1 MKTKAIKMPRI
12 AHKPTDKN
20 RGIVEAMSSYGITQ
34 EVIAKRI
41 DIGVTSLNKYYREEL
56 DRGDGMAQ
64 AKIGEAL
71 YEKAVISKDTACL
84 IFLAKTR
91 LGLKEVSRVEA
102 TGPDGKPTAM
112 KVTYRKW
119 TPEDTK
125 PGGKNT

>member
-1 MKTKAIKMPRI
+1 MPRI

-41 DIGVTSLNKYYREEL
+41 DIGLTSLNKYYRFEL
-56 DRGDGMAQ
+56 DTGDGMAQ
-64 AKIGEAL
+64 SKIGEAL

-91 LGLKEVSRVEA
+91 IGLREVSRVESV
-102 TGPDGKPTAM
+102 GPNGEPIAM
-112 KVTYRKW
+112 SVTYRKW
-119 TPEDTK
+119 TPELAKEMEREKDEDE
-125 PGGKNT
+125 